1 MQRTEEGGILLVS
14 FAPRTN
20 RRRNSRKGQL
30 MTIREASSFMGKE
43 KSPERRRIRKHG
55 LEKGASA
62 VEFVLILPLLLLLV
76 FGIIEFGLLLY
87 NKAMITNASRE
98 GARAGVLY
106 HTDGDGNLDRLSKA
120 EIEEI
125 VRDYCQNFLVTF
137 SSTPSLTVDA
147 DPDPTETIPSGDYLT
162 VTVSYRYNFLL
173 VPAFIAELG
182 GGLNLGAS
190 TTMRAE

>member
-1 MQRTEEGGILLVS
+1 MNQSLDRMKGILMAARELRES
-14 FAPRTN
+14 SRLRAEKKAPEG
-20 RRRNSRKGQL
+20 RRF
-30 MTIREASSFMGKE
+30 REYVQ
-43 KSPERRRIRKHG
+43 
-55 LEKGASA
+55 EKGASA
-62 VEFVLILPLLLLLV
+62 VEFALVLPLLLLLV

-98 GARAGVLY
+98 GARAGVLF

-137 SSTPSLTVDA
+137 SSTPSLMVDA
-147 DPDPTETIPSGDYLT
+147 DPEPTETIPSGDYLT
-162 VTVSYRYNFLL
+162 VTVSYRYSFLL

-182 GGLNLGAS
+182 GGLDLGAS